1 MVIRMNGRLILAATP
16 IGNTDDAS
24 IRLRDLLEHAPMIA
38 AEDTRRLYALAQRMG
53 ISVGGKVIS
62 FHEHNEVDKS
72 DDLLDV
78 VEGGGDVVLVTDAG
92 MPSVSDPGYRVVTR
106 AIERGLTVTAAPG
119 PSAVL
124 TALALSGLP
133 TDRFTFEG
141 FPPRKPG
148 ELARALAALK
158 LEQRTMVFFESP
170 HRIDATLAAMA
181 AELGA
186 DRRAAV
192 CRELTKTYEQVI
204 RGNLAEL
211 ARVAAAEQLR
221 GEIAIVIEGAVGGV
235 EVSLETLVEEV
246 LARVAQGDRLKSAV
260 AEVATAAGYSKR
272 ELYAAALAAK

>member
-1 MVIRMNGRLILAATP
+1 MNGRLILAATP

-24 IRLRDLLEHAPMIA
+24 IRLRDLLEHAPVIA

-170 HRIDATLAAMA
+170 HRISATLDAMA

-211 ARVAAAEQLR
+211 AQVAAAEQLR

>member
-1 MVIRMNGRLILAATP
+1 MNGRLILAATP

-24 IRLRDLLEHAPMIA
+24 IRLRDLLEHAPVIA

-170 HRIDATLAAMA
+170 HRISATLAAMA

-211 ARVAAAEQLR
+211 AQVAAAEQLR

>member
-1 MVIRMNGRLILAATP
+1 
-16 IGNTDDAS
+16 
-24 IRLRDLLEHAPMIA
+24 
-38 AEDTRRLYALAQRMG
+38 
-53 ISVGGKVIS
+53 
-62 FHEHNEVDKS
+62 
-72 DDLLDV
+72 
-78 VEGGGDVVLVTDAG
+78 
-92 MPSVSDPGYRVVTR
+92 
-106 AIERGLTVTAAPG
+106 
-119 PSAVL
+119 
-124 TALALSGLP
+124 
-133 TDRFTFEG
+133 
-141 FPPRKPG
+141 
-148 ELARALAALK
+148 
-158 LEQRTMVFFESP
+158 
-170 HRIDATLAAMA
+170 MA

>member
-1 MVIRMNGRLILAATP
+1 MNGRLILAATP

-24 IRLRDLLEHAPMIA
+24 IRLRDLLEHAPVIA

-170 HRIDATLAAMA
+170 HRISATLDAMA

-211 ARVAAAEQLR
+211 AQVAAAEQLR

-246 LARVAQGDRLKSAV
+246 LARVAQGDRLKAAV

>member
-24 IRLRDLLEHAPMIA
+24 IRLRDLLEHAPVIA

-211 ARVAAAEQLR
+211 AQVAAAEQLR

>member
-24 IRLRDLLEHAPMIA
+24 IRLRDLLEHAPVIA

-170 HRIDATLAAMA
+170 HRISATLAAMA

-204 RGNLAEL
+204 RGNLADL
-211 ARVAAAEQLR
+211 AQVAAAEQLR

>member
-1 MVIRMNGRLILAATP
+1 MNGRLILAATP

-24 IRLRDLLEHAPMIA
+24 IRLRDLLEHAPVIA

-211 ARVAAAEQLR
+211 AQVAAAEQLR